1 MEYYTFTTS
10 TYDSTSPCTISFRD
24 FPSSHGWWKVTERQ
38 GSPEVLVSPLCPMIG
53 SVGYQ
58 LLSPTT
64 GGWPTPLKNLSSSV
78 GMIIPIS
85 YIYIWKIIKHVP
97 DHQPVMVKFPFPT
110 CHCWKNPTCCSFNL
124 LPQWIIPWV
133 SLAPHW
139 RQHRAGSQYVADRF
153 TIHWH
158 WGHGGGHL
166 NFASKSAHSMQLKS
180 KFARISRMAL
190 EIHKS
195 LK

>member
-1 MEYYTFTTS
+1 MKGNWEARKPRSAGVSALSHDWIRGLSVAVTHHWWL
-10 TYDSTSPCTISFRD
+10 TY
-24 FPSSHGWWKVTERQ
+24 PSEKLEFVSWDDYSH
-38 GSPEVLVSPLCPMIG
+38 
-53 SVGYQ
+53 
-58 LLSPTT
+58 
-64 GGWPTPLKNLSSSV
+64 
-78 GMIIPIS
+78 II

>member
-1 MEYYTFTTS
+1 M
-10 TYDSTSPCTISFRD
+10 SPCTISFWD

-58 LLSPTT
+58 LLSTTT
-64 GGWPTPLKNLSSSV
+64 GGWPTPLKNMSSSV

-85 YIYIWKIIKHVP
+85 YIYNIYIYMENIGKLLKKNQTTNQWWLSSH
-97 DHQPVMVKFPFPT
+97 FPLVCNGSFLGFP
-110 CHCWKNPTCCSFNL
+110 S
-124 LPQWIIPWV
+124 
-133 SLAPHW
+133 W
-139 RQHRAGSQYVADRF
+139 RHIGF

-166 NFASKSAHSMQLKS
+166 NFASKSTTFMQLKS
-180 KFARISRMAL
+180 KFAFYGTRNP
-190 EIHKS
+190 
-195 LK
+195 